1 MEVKVRKVFRSGNV
15 IGIPV
20 KTPDRKKIGNIEE
33 TVIDIETGNVAYAVL
48 SFGGHFGFGDKFFAV
63 PWDEFSFV
71 RDEKQNYFVVDTS
84 REKLL
89 NLPGFDKAAWPD
101 VANSDWD
108 ALVDSH
114 YQVEEDDPE
123 DDENDEYYDD
133 DDDEESEKETD
144 EYEAKN
150 ESESDNNEIA
160 VDDKRDLSC

>member
-20 KTPDRKKIGNIEE
+20 KTPDHKKIGNIEE

-89 NLPGFDKAAWPD
+89 DLPGFNKAAWPD

-114 YQVEEDDPE
+114 YQIEAGDSEDVRDL
-123 DDENDEYYDD
+123 DD
-133 DDDEESEKETD
+133 DDDDNVEAEAD
-144 EYEAKN
+144 EYEAQN
-150 ESESDNNEIA
+150 ESESDNNEI
-160 VDDKRDLSC
+160 VLDDKRDLSC